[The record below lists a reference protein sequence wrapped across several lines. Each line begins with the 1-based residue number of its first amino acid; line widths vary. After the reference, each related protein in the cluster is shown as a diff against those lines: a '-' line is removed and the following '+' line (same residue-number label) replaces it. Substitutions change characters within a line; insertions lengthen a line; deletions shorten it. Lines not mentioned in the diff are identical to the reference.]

1 MPARARDHLQRT
13 RPPHELS
20 FTTRPQDNKR
30 PSLSWQGGAQST
42 ICAQEPAL
50 GPNHGLRPEMSPTR
64 PRAIFA
70 TATRH
75 PGEGLCHC
83 HHVSWA
89 ATPTHLSP
97 PTRYLLPGKGAGA
110 PAHTYAPAPHSRQ
123 SALEATQ
130 PHLTA
135 RRPRPQTRP
144 LLLPHAHRGR
154 STARRPLA
162 EMRHLHTNTRPSP
175 CSPSHRAAAPQ
186 SGFSSYNILRSLST
200 CEQLS
205 RRKQASLPPTWGLRR
220 AARQPPYP
228 PADARQRHR
237 PSAHC
242 TAKWAI
248 RLLRTMVSWCP
259 RTVGYGAKRAAP
271 A

>member
-1 MPARARDHLQRT
+1 MCGGGCQLGRHTGPVEPPDSAPAARQGCGSTSTLLRP
-13 RPPHELS
+13 RPPQ
-20 FTTRPQDNKR
+20 PPKR
-30 PSLSWQGGAQST
+30 S
-42 ICAQEPAL
+42 
-50 GPNHGLRPEMSPTR
+50 
-64 PRAIFA
+64 
-70 TATRH
+70 
-75 PGEGLCHC
+75 
-83 HHVSWA
+83 
-89 ATPTHLSP
+89 
-97 PTRYLLPGKGAGA
+97 
-110 PAHTYAPAPHSRQ
+110 
-123 SALEATQ
+123 EATQ

-135 RRPRPQTRP
+135 RRPWPHSRP

-162 EMRHLHTNTRPSP
+162 EKRHLRTNTRPSP

-200 CEQLS
+200 CEQLT

-248 RLLRTMVSWCP
+248 WLLRTMVSRCP

>member
-1 MPARARDHLQRT
+1 
-13 RPPHELS
+13 
-20 FTTRPQDNKR
+20 
-30 PSLSWQGGAQST
+30 
-42 ICAQEPAL
+42 
-50 GPNHGLRPEMSPTR
+50 MSPTR

-135 RRPRPQTRP
+135 RRPRPHSRP
-144 LLLPHAHRGR
+144 LLLPHAHHGW

-162 EMRHLHTNTRPSP
+162 EKRHLRSNTRPSP
-175 CSPSHRAAAPQ
+175 CSPSHRAAAAMEH
-186 SGFSSYNILRSLST
+186 IST
-200 CEQLS
+200 
-205 RRKQASLPPTWGLRR
+205 KVAG
-220 AARQPPYP
+220 
-228 PADARQRHR
+228 
-237 PSAHC
+237 
-242 TAKWAI
+242 
-248 RLLRTMVSWCP
+248 
-259 RTVGYGAKRAAP
+259 
-271 A
+271 